1 MEACVLFID
10 QKSGDQLAS
19 VRMPQPPAMGTE
31 VELGPVIG
39 EKHRYEVTEV
49 VWQVFSDSRV
59 ASSAVVGLRRM
70 A

>member
-1 MEACVLFID
+1 MEASVLFVD
-10 QKSGDQLAS
+10 QESGDQLCS
-19 VRMPQPPAMGTE
+19 VRMPYPPAIGTE

-59 ASSAVVGLRRM
+59 ASSVVVGLRRR
-70 A
+70 